1 MDWWYCVEMDGRI
14 NKWIAGFWMWC
25 RKKRD
30 RENLILSMEAA
41 LRVLIFFQDC
51 KKLRFQ
57 EGWSCL
63 IFILSSV
70 QKGFISLWISLP
82 SKKYFKLPPFPVAC
96 FCQSSCLNVFVLIN
110 SQIWSI
116 CHLPTGDFFYFDI
129 ILQCSS
135 PISLFAL

>member
-96 FCQSSCLNVFVLIN
+96 FCQYSCLNIFFNQQSNLIN
-110 SQIWSI
+110 MSFANWGFR
-116 CHLPTGDFFYFDI
+116 LLKG
-129 ILQCSS
+129 ILTDSR
-135 PISLFAL
+135 LRALSKI